1 MTVSD
6 SENRPSQTKA
16 WLGFG
21 FSLAA
26 FLLVCLL
33 LIIAFV
39 RASQYAEAA
48 KHGAAVAGGGFMGV
62 TMLVVLIVIPLLVLG
77 LIFSIKGLN
86 YSRKHALKKWP
97 SACGIILS
105 CLIFL
110 SFFLPLIASTFS
122 SPEPVEVQLPES
134 PASTAVNGEEE
145 SYPNGLAVLYID
157 SYFELKCSYSKDG
170 RKGSVANMTIDS
182 GLKHQFETWMS
193 VNSISK
199 DAEFRLSAAADAKYD
214 NVVMVIDMLR
224 DLGIT
229 NYAMYCTLSP
239 G

>member
-6 SENRPSQTKA
+6 SENRPSQTKS

-48 KHGAAVAGGGFMGV
+48 KHGAAVAGGGFMGG

-77 LIFSIKGLN
+77 LIFSVKGLN
-86 YSRKHALKKWP
+86 YSRSHALKKWP
-97 SACGIILS
+97 SVCGIVLS
-105 CLIFL
+105 CLTLL
-110 SFFLPLIASTFS
+110 SFFVPLIASAFS
-122 SPEPVEVQLPES
+122 SPAPVEVQLPEN
-134 PASTAVNGEEE
+134 PASTSVNSAEE
-145 SYPNGLAVLYID
+145 SYPNGLAVLYVD
-157 SYFELKCSYSKDG
+157 SYFELKCSYSKNG
-170 RKGSVANMTIDS
+170 KKGSDANMTIDP
-182 GLKHQFETWMS
+182 GLKHQFETWMR
-193 VNSISK
+193 VNDISK

-229 NYAMYCTLSP
+229 NYAMYSTLSP